1 MDDDER
7 HGSDLEDRWNIYP
20 GQAIPAK
27 ETEALYR
34 YCSED
39 KSQEAGRKQARK
51 QARVAASVGAKGS
64 EDTVEKTGG
73 TMVSKTTVP
82 KTKQG
87 CEYDSAACA
96 AS

>member
-1 MDDDER
+1 MAR
-7 HGSDLEDRWNIYP
+7 IWKTGGTSTQGRPFPHRKRKPSTGT
-20 GQAIPAK
+20 AAK
-27 ETEALYR
+27 IRA
-34 YCSED
+34 
-39 KSQEAGRKQARK
+39 RKQARK

-87 CEYDSAACA
+87 CEYESAACA